1 MGGRSSKTKPAKG
14 SFTPP
19 DGGDDAASASGK
31 RTPVSRKS
39 SQRRLVKEIWN
50 SNPVE
55 AAAAGSSPQPS
66 PTKRQG
72 LHISSEEESDA
83 ERKARGLEKKK
94 SKKRRKGSREQ
105 ESVQKASTVKLNEV
119 QVVKKLPVDVSPG
132 RVQRFEQIKVA
143 YSMRDVASRNGE
155 TPFPSRA
162 ETKAESLARFYA
174 GRDAKPV
181 APALATNGGSVT
193 QSTLSEG
200 SLNRPPSSSSPSYQ
214 SESSPRPQVCSTLI
228 ATNAKGSSKR

>member
-1 MGGRSSKTKPAKG
+1 MASLAALKGSENSREGTRPLWAMLNSPRSVSEHAETQRWVIFALTRPLFFWNCGRGGGRMGGRSSKTKPAKG
-14 SFTPP
+14 QPDTVVESFTPP

-83 ERKARGLEKKK
+83 ERK
-94 SKKRRKGSREQ
+94 SKGAGEEEEQ
-105 ESVQKASTVKLNEV
+105 EAAEGVARA
-119 QVVKKLPVDVSPG
+119 
-132 RVQRFEQIKVA
+132 RVRAEGQHGQAERGAGGQEA
-143 YSMRDVASRNGE
+143 ASRRL
-155 TPFPSRA
+155 PWASAALRA
-162 ETKAESLARFYA
+162 DQGGVFNARR
-174 GRDAKPV
+174 GIQERRDAIPV
-181 APALATNGGSVT
+181 T
-193 QSTLSEG
+193 
-200 SLNRPPSSSSPSYQ
+200 R
-214 SESSPRPQVCSTLI
+214 
-228 ATNAKGSSKR
+228 